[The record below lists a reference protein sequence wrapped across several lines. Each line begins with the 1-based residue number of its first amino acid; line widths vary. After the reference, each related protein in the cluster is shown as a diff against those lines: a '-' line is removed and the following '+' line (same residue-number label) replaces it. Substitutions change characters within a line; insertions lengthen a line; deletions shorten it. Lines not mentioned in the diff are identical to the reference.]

1 MMAPAFKR
9 PEVYLDARYAGRMT
23 YSIVARD
30 GDGRMGVA
38 VQTCVMGVGA
48 ICPWGRAG
56 VGVVATQAF
65 SLAGYG
71 PRLLDRL
78 AAGESPAAALGAL
91 AAADERRDQRQVAVL
106 AADGATAAFTGS
118 DTIPFAGDVQ
128 GDGFSCQA
136 NMMAAPG
143 VPEAMRDA
151 FVALGRA
158 ALQRR
163 LLAAMRAAE
172 AAGGDFRGR
181 QSAALLVVE
190 AESGTSPGRAWRS
203 TSASTM
209 TRSRST
215 GWSGCWTCPRRTR
228 RCGPAPL
235 PPRAATSVR
244 PARLA
249 QRAAALAPHDQNVV
263 GWVAVLRAH
272 AGDLEPLRELIGRRP
287 GTRQLLDWL
296 RAHDEVQLSDE
307 VWSSSR

>member
-1 MMAPAFKR
+1 
-9 PEVYLDARYAGRMT
+9 MT

-78 AAGESPAAALGAL
+78 AAGESPAAALGVL

-106 AADGATAAFTGS
+106 ASDGATAAFTGS

-151 FVALGRA
+151 FVASDGPLR
-158 ALQRR
+158 RR
-163 LLAAMRAAE
+163 LLAALRAE
-172 AAGGDFRGR
+172 AAGFRGR

-190 AESGTSPGRAWRS
+190 ADVRDESWGVAVDVRVGGDRAARPAGTPARRVRGVEAMRPGTAAARARPGRTGGWRS
-203 TSASTM
+203 A
-209 TRSRST
+209 RPH
-215 GWSGCWTCPRRTR
+215 WRRTTRAWSAGWRCCGAR
-228 RCGPAPL
+228 RRPEPLRDLIGAGPAP
-235 PPRAATSVR
+235 
-244 PARLA
+244 
-249 QRAAALAPHDQNVV
+249 
-263 GWVAVLRAH
+263 
-272 AGDLEPLRELIGRRP
+272 
-287 GTRQLLDWL
+287 GTCWTGC
-296 RAHDEVQLSDE
+296 AHDEVQLSDDVMGSCASE
-307 VWSSSR
+307 RSRYSAAMCATGR

>member
-1 MMAPAFKR
+1 MMMAPAFKR
-9 PEVYLDARYAGRMT
+9 PEVYLDGRYAGRMT

-56 VGVVATQAF
+56 IGVVATQAF

-78 AAGESPAAALGAL
+78 AAGESPAAALAAL
-91 AAADERRDQRQVAVL
+91 AAADERRDHRQVAVL
-106 AADGATAAFTGS
+106 ASDGATAAFTGS

-151 FVALGRA
+151 FVASDG

-163 LLAAMRAAE
+163 LL
-172 AAGGDFRGR
+172 AGGDFRGR

-190 AESGTSPGRAWRS
+190 ADARDESWQGVAVDVRVDDDPEPLDRLEGLLDVSEAYEAMQAGTA
-203 TSASTM
+203 AVK
-209 TRSRST
+209 
-215 GWSGCWTCPRRTR
+215 SGDL
-228 RCGPAPL
+228 GEAG
-235 PPRAATSVR
+235 
-244 PARLA
+244 RLA
-249 QRAAALAPHDQNVV
+249 QRAASLAPHDQNVV
-263 GWVAVLRAH
+263 GWAAVMRAH
-272 AGDLEPLRELIGRRP
+272 AGDLTPLRELIVRRP

-307 VWSSSR
+307 VMQQLER

>member
-1 MMAPAFKR
+1 
-9 PEVYLDARYAGRMT
+9 
-23 YSIVARD
+23 
-30 GDGRMGVA
+30 
-38 VQTCVMGVGA
+38 MGVGA

-78 AAGESPAAALGAL
+78 AAGESPPAALGAL
-91 AAADERRDQRQVAVL
+91 AAADGRRDQRQVAVL
-106 AADGATAAFTGS
+106 ASGGATAAFTGF

-151 FVALGRA
+151 FVASDA

-190 AESGTSPGRAWRS
+190 ADVRDESWEGVAVDVRVDDDPEPLDRLEILLDVSEAYEAMRAGTAAVKNGDLGEAGRLAR
-203 TSASTM
+203 
-209 TRSRST
+209 
-215 GWSGCWTCPRRTR
+215 
-228 RCGPAPL
+228 
-235 PPRAATSVR
+235 RAAS
-244 PARLA
+244 
-249 QRAAALAPHDQNVV
+249 LAPHDQNVV
-263 GWVAVLRAH
+263 GWVAVLRAQ
-272 AGDLEPLRELIGRRP
+272 AGDLEPLRELIERRP

-307 VWSSSR
+307 VMEQLR